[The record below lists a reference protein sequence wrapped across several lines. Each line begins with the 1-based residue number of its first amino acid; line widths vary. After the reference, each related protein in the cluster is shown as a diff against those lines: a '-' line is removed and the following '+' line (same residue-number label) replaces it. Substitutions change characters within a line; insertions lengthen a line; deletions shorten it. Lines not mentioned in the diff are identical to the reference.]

1 MLRNLLSCILG
12 GFYKRLF
19 LTTKVPVFS
28 LVVTIPC
35 QKFILFQSL
44 THRILF
50 HGLVLNQANDVN
62 ELHVVYINKIIGF
75 IDNKLVFRDEVLY
88 LTALSFFLF
97 IWRCH
102 YCWRRTANLPMLCI
116 YGLWVGRDLNGAL
129 RTVTQGPGFCCSILR
144 VTGATT
150 NGGWKSATFP
160 VAKISVLSQN
170 YVEKFPIY
178 LHFNHKRHFSKVN

>member
-35 QKFILFQSL
+35 QKFILFQRL

-75 IDNKLVFRDEVLY
+75 INNNLVLKVELLY
-88 LTALSFFLF
+88 
-97 IWRCH
+97 
-102 YCWRRTANLPMLCI
+102 
-116 YGLWVGRDLNGAL
+116 
-129 RTVTQGPGFCCSILR
+129 
-144 VTGATT
+144 
-150 NGGWKSATFP
+150 
-160 VAKISVLSQN
+160 
-170 YVEKFPIY
+170 
-178 LHFNHKRHFSKVN
+178 